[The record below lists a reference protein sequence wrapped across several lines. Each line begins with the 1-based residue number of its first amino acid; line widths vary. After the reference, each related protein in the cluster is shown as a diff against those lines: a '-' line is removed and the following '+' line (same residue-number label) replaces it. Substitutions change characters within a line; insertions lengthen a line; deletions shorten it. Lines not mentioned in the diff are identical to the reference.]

1 MADLSCYRAAMHT
14 PSDNPLISTQDLAD
28 RLGAPDLRIID
39 ASWWLDGRDA
49 RSDFEKERLPGAV
62 FFDIEAV
69 SDRTSPYPHMLP
81 TPQAFAEAM
90 SALGVAESDDIVV
103 YDAQGLFSAARVWWT
118 LRIMGATRVRV
129 LEGGLP
135 KWRAEGRPLEHGPVL
150 ARDASTFRSAFV
162 AENVVNLEQVRQ
174 ALGGGIQVVDA
185 RGAPRF
191 RGAAAEPRAGVRSGH
206 MPGAL
211 NLPFGQLLNPDGT
224 LKRGAALEAA
234 FRDAGVDLHR
244 PVITSCG
251 SGVTAAILTLGLA
264 ELGHASRLYDG
275 SWAEWGARDDVPIEV
290 G

>member
-1 MADLSCYRAAMHT
+1 M
-14 PSDNPLISTQDLAD
+14 PSDSPLISTQDLAD
-28 RLGAPDLRIID
+28 RLDAPGLRIID

-49 RSDFEKERLPGAV
+49 RSDFEVEHLPGAV

-90 SALGVAESDDIVV
+90 SALGVTESDDIVV

-118 LRIMGATRVRV
+118 LQIMGATRVRV
-129 LEGGLP
+129 LDGGLP

-150 ARDASTFRSAFV
+150 TRKASTFRSAFA

-174 ALGGGIQVVDA
+174 ALRDEAQVVDA

-191 RGAAAEPRAGVRSGH
+191 RGDAAEPRAGVRSGH

-224 LKRGAALEAA
+224 LQRGAALEAA
-234 FRDAGVDLHR
+234 FRDAGIDLDR

-275 SWAEWGARDDVPIEV
+275 SWAEWGARDDVPIEI